1 MKRWG
6 AIPILVLL
14 GSLGISAHTEA
25 HALLQRSLPDA
36 GAVLQ
41 QAPQV
46 ITLTFT
52 EQPEPTLSAIHVLDS
67 TGRQVDRTGAQGV
80 PAHPE
85 ELQVPLGPLQNGAYT
100 VVWRTVSR
108 IDGHVT
114 GGAFGFGIGVS
125 PPSAPSSQG
134 PSPWPS
140 PLYMLSHWSLYM
152 GLSGLLGAAWVWTL
166 ATREPPAAAQGFLWG
181 LWALAAAAVVT
192 LGVAQGIDAGVG
204 IDRLLG
210 TPLGR
215 ALWWRALPIGVAGA
229 AVAAAAYLPPRSRR
243 IPFLI
248 LGLASLGA
256 VFAHTLASHAGAGTG
271 PWRWPNIVDQWVHF
285 SSVGVWMGGLAAL
298 LVAVR
303 GVPDERKAMAVRRFS
318 TGAGIALG
326 LVAVTG
332 VLRAVDEVGAWSALF
347 STDFG
352 RVVLLKVG
360 LLMVLAALGALNRY
374 RTVPAILKTM
384 QGLRRVGGTELAVA
398 AVVLAMTGLLTGLA
412 PPSLTRGAAAPASA
426 AEATASDYATSVRVH
441 LEAMPGFP
449 GANRFVAQVVDY
461 DTRRPINAD
470 RVSLRFTSPD
480 RPDIGASTL
489 ELRRARDGTY
499 QGQGANMSLEGPWLV
514 TAVIERQSASV
525 EVPLAMTARSRSQP
539 VQTIK
544 TPGQPTLYNI
554 DLSDGRLLDAYL
566 DPGKPGLNEIH
577 LTFIAGQSEL
587 TIPTPAKVTV
597 ARPGEAPR
605 VLPVRRF
612 GPGHFIVDAQLG
624 AGDWQIEVTA
634 ATAAGGT
641 LRARFTAH
649 L

>member
-1 MKRWG
+1 
-6 AIPILVLL
+6 LYVL
-14 GSLGISAHTEA
+14 
-25 HALLQRSLPDA
+25 
-36 GAVLQ
+36 
-41 QAPQV
+41 
-46 ITLTFT
+46 
-52 EQPEPTLSAIHVLDS
+52 
-67 TGRQVDRTGAQGV
+67 
-80 PAHPE
+80 
-85 ELQVPLGPLQNGAYT
+85 
-100 VVWRTVSR
+100 SR
-108 IDGHVT
+108 
-114 GGAFGFGIGVS
+114 
-125 PPSAPSSQG
+125 
-134 PSPWPS
+134 
-140 PLYMLSHWSLYM
+140 WSLYV

-166 ATREPPAAAQGFLWG
+166 ATHEPPAATQGYLWG
-181 LWALAAAAVVT
+181 LWALAAVGVIT
-192 LGVAQGIDAGVG
+192 LGVAQAIDAGVG
-204 IDRLLG
+204 VDRLLG

-229 AVAAAAYLPPRSRR
+229 AVAAAANLPPRLRR

-256 VFAHTLASHAGAGTG
+256 VLAHTLASHAGAGTG

-303 GVPDERKAMAVRRFS
+303 GVPDERKTMAVRRFS

-332 VLRAVDEVGAWSALF
+332 ILRALDEVGAWSALF

-360 LLMVLAALGALNRY
+360 LLIVLAALGAINRY
-374 RTVPAILKTM
+374 RTVPAILKTL

-398 AVVLAMTGLLTGLA
+398 AFVLAVTGLLTGLA
-412 PPSLTRGAAAPASA
+412 PPSLTRGAGTPAA
-426 AEATASDYATSVRVH
+426 AEATGSDYATSVRVH

-449 GANRFVAQVVDY
+449 GANRFVAQVLDY
-461 DTRRPINAD
+461 DTRRPISAD
-470 RVSLRFTSPD
+470 RVSLHFTSPD

-489 ELRRARDGTY
+489 ELQRARDGTY

-514 TAVIERQSASV
+514 TAVIERQTASV
-525 EVPLAMTARSRSQP
+525 EVPLAMTVRSRSQP

-544 TPGQPTLYNI
+544 TPGQPPLYNI

-566 DPGKPGLNEIH
+566 DPGKPGLNELH

-587 TIPTPAKVTV
+587 PIPTPAQVTV

-605 VLPVRRF
+605 VLPIRRF
-612 GPGHFIVDAQLG
+612 GPGHFIVDAQVG

-634 ATAAGGT
+634 TTVSGDK
-641 LRARFTAH
+641 LRARFIAH

>member
-1 MKRWG
+1 MQRWG

-14 GSLGISAHTEA
+14 GLLWISARTEA
-25 HALLQRSLPDA
+25 HALLQRSLPDS

-41 QAPQV
+41 QTPQT

-67 TGRQVDRTGAQGV
+67 AGRQVDRAGARVV
-80 PAHPE
+80 PGHPE
-85 ELQVPLGPLQNGAYT
+85 ELQVPLGPLQTGAYT
-100 VVWRTVSR
+100 VAWRTVSR

-114 GGAFGFGIGVS
+114 GGAFGFGVGVS
-125 PPSAPSSQG
+125 PPSSPSRQG
-134 PSPWPS
+134 ASPWPS
-140 PLYMLSHWSLYM
+140 SLYVLSRWCLYV

-166 ATREPPAAAQGFLWG
+166 ATHEPPAATQGYLWS
-181 LWALAAAAVVT
+181 LWALAALGVVT
-192 LGVAQGIDAGVG
+192 LGAAQAIDVGVG

-210 TPLGR
+210 TPLGH

-229 AVAAAAYLPPRSRR
+229 AVAAAANLPPRSRR

-248 LGLASLGA
+248 LGLASLAA

-332 VLRAVDEVGAWSALF
+332 ILRAVDEVGTWSALF

-360 LLMVLAALGALNRY
+360 LLIVLATLGAINRY
-374 RTVPAILKTM
+374 RTVPVILKTLR
-384 QGLRRVGGTELAVA
+384 GLRRVGGAELAVA
-398 AVVLAMTGLLTGLA
+398 SLVLAVTGLLTGLA
-412 PPSLTRGAAAPASA
+412 PPSLTRGAAAPASS

-449 GANRFVAQVVDY
+449 GAHNTS
-461 DTRRPINAD
+461 DT
-470 RVSLRFTSPD
+470 S
-480 RPDIGASTL
+480 
-489 ELRRARDGTY
+489 
-499 QGQGANMSLEGPWLV
+499 
-514 TAVIERQSASV
+514 
-525 EVPLAMTARSRSQP
+525 RSRASFHAIACSRAP
-539 VQTIK
+539 
-544 TPGQPTLYNI
+544 PPTTRI
-554 DLSDGRLLDAYL
+554 FMGSG
-566 DPGKPGLNEIH
+566 
-577 LTFIAGQSEL
+577 
-587 TIPTPAKVTV
+587 
-597 ARPGEAPR
+597 
-605 VLPVRRF
+605 
-612 GPGHFIVDAQLG
+612 
-624 AGDWQIEVTA
+624 
-634 ATAAGGT
+634 
-641 LRARFTAH
+641 
-649 L
+649 

>member
-6 AIPILVLL
+6 AIPILLLL

-25 HALLQRSLPDA
+25 HALLQRSLPDG

-41 QAPQV
+41 QAPQS

-52 EQPEPTLSAIHVLDS
+52 EQPEPTLSVIHVLDS
-67 TGRQVDRTGAQGV
+67 AGRQVDRSGTQVV
-80 PAHPE
+80 PGHPE

-100 VVWRTVSR
+100 VTWRTVSR

-125 PPSAPSSQG
+125 PPSPPSPQG
-134 PSPWPS
+134 GSPWPS
-140 PLYMLSHWSLYM
+140 SLYVLSRWGLYV

-166 ATREPPAAAQGFLWG
+166 ATHEPPGGTQGYLWG
-181 LWALAAAAVVT
+181 LWTLASAGVIT
-192 LGVAQGIDAGVG
+192 LGVAQAIDAGVG
-204 IDRLLG
+204 VGRLLG

-215 ALWWRALPIGVAGA
+215 TLWWRALPISIAGA
-229 AVAAAAYLPPRSRR
+229 AIAAMGDLPPRSRR

-248 LGLASLGA
+248 LGLTSLGA
-256 VFAHTLASHAGAGTG
+256 VLAHTLASHAGAGPG

-303 GVPDERKAMAVRRFS
+303 GVADERKAVAVRRFS

-326 LVAVTG
+326 VVAVTG
-332 VLRAVDEVGAWSALF
+332 ILRAVDEVGAWSALF

-360 LLMVLAALGALNRY
+360 LLIVLAVLGAINRF
-374 RTVPAILKTM
+374 RTVPAILKTL
-384 QGLRRVGGTELAVA
+384 QGLRRVGGAELAVA
-398 AVVLAMTGLLTGLA
+398 ALVLAVTGLLTGLA
-412 PPSLTRGAAAPASA
+412 PPSLSRGTTAVSSP

-449 GANRFVAQVVDY
+449 GANRFIAQVLDY
-461 DTRRPINAD
+461 DTRRPIKAD
-470 RVSLRFTSPD
+470 RVALRFTSPD

-489 ELRRARDGTY
+489 ELQRAGDGTY

-514 TAVIERQSASV
+514 TAVIERQSVSV

-554 DLSDGRLLDAYL
+554 DLSNGRLLDAYL
-566 DPGKPGLNEIH
+566 DPGKPGLNELH
-577 LTFIAGQSEL
+577 LTFIAGQSEIS
-587 TIPTPAKVTV
+587 IPAPAKVTA
-597 ARPGEAPR
+597 ARPRGAPR

-634 ATAAGGT
+634 TTAAGET

>member
-1 MKRWG
+1 MQRWG

-14 GSLGISAHTEA
+14 GSLGISTQTEA
-25 HALLQRSLPDA
+25 HALLRRSLPDA

-41 QAPQV
+41 RAPQA

-52 EQPEPTLSAIHVLDS
+52 EQPEPTLSTIHVLDS
-67 TGRQVDRTGAQGV
+67 AGRKVDRTGANVV
-80 PAHPE
+80 PGHPE
-85 ELQVPLGPLQNGAYT
+85 ELQVPLSPLQNGAYT

-114 GGAFGFGIGVS
+114 GGAFGFGVGVS

-140 PLYMLSHWSLYM
+140 PLYMLSRWALYA
-152 GLSGLLGAAWVWTL
+152 GLSGLLGTAWVWTL
-166 ATREPPAAAQGFLWG
+166 ATHEPPGGSQGYLWG
-181 LWALAAAAVVT
+181 LWALAAAGVIT
-192 LGVAQGIDAGVG
+192 LGVAQAIDAGVG
-204 IDRLLG
+204 VDRLLS

-215 ALWWRALPIGVAGA
+215 ALWWRALPIGVAGS
-229 AVAAAAYLPPRSRR
+229 AVAFATNLPTRSRR

-248 LGLASLGA
+248 LGAASLGA
-256 VFAHTLASHAGAGTG
+256 VLSHTLASHAGAGTG

-303 GVPDERKAMAVRRFS
+303 GVPDERKALAVRRFS
-318 TGAGIALG
+318 TGAGMALG

-332 VLRAVDEVGAWSALF
+332 ILRAVDEVGAWSALF
-347 STDFG
+347 TTDFG
-352 RVVLLKVG
+352 RVVLLKIG
-360 LLMVLAALGALNRY
+360 LLIVLAALGAINRY
-374 RTVPAILKTM
+374 RTVPVILKTL
-384 QGLRRVGGTELAVA
+384 QELRRVGGAELAVA
-398 AVVLAMTGLLTGLA
+398 ALVLAVTGLLTGLA
-412 PPSLTRGAAAPASA
+412 PPTLTRGVAAPASA

-441 LEAMPGFP
+441 LAAMPGFP
-449 GANRFVAQVVDY
+449 GANRFVAQVLDY

-489 ELRRARDGTY
+489 ELQRAGDGTY

-566 DPGKPGLNEIH
+566 DPGKPGLNELH
-577 LTFIAGQSEL
+577 LTFIAGQSEIS
-587 TIPTPAKVTV
+587 IPAPAKVTV

-605 VLPVRRF
+605 ILPVRRF
-612 GPGHFIVDAQLG
+612 GLGHFVVDAQLG

-634 ATAAGGT
+634 TTAARET